1 SDSSDNNFTIIG
13 NFINVSSPNG
23 DESWQ
28 TETTQS
34 ITWIDNIHNDVR
46 IDLYRDSL
54 YHSTISDLT
63 PSSGSYLWTIPLGT
77 PNGSNYKIKIFD
89 PAYPTEIF
97 DFSNNQFTIFQS
109 DITVTSPNGGDSW
122 LVGTTQSITWMDNIA
137 ENVKIDLFKAG
148 GFNSVIVGS
157 TPSTGLYDWTI
168 PVLTSG
174 SDYTVMITS
183 VSNSSVTDVSD
194 SNFTIITPVITVT
207 SPNGGENYETGT
219 SQTITWTDNI
229 AENVKIDLYMT
240 GVFTTVIIASTPSTG
255 SFNWTIPMIIDGSDY
270 FVVITSVIN
279 PSVTDVSDSN
289 FTIITPFIS
298 VTSPNGGETFETGSS
313 QIITWDDNI
322 TENVKIDLYNAG
334 VFNSNIISSTVSDGA
349 YEWIIPAETSTDS
362 GYIVLISSVSN
373 TLIFDQSNGVFKVIN
388 MPNSFTLEQNF
399 PNPFNSLT
407 QISYSIPKQG
417 YYNQPV
423 YNELGELIRSSEDV
437 TQENDNVELVI
448 FNALGK
454 KVRTL
459 INDSHVE
466 GFYVVEWDGM
476 NDSGN
481 KVSSGVYLYILK
493 SRSFYHAKKM
503 ILLK

>member
-1 SDSSDNNFTIIG
+1 
-13 NFINVSSPNG
+13 
-23 DESWQ
+23 
-28 TETTQS
+28 
-34 ITWIDNIHNDVR
+34 
-46 IDLYRDSL
+46 
-54 YHSTISDLT
+54 
-63 PSSGSYLWTIPLGT
+63 
-77 PNGSNYKIKIFD
+77 
-89 PAYPTEIF
+89 
-97 DFSNNQFTIFQS
+97 
-109 DITVTSPNGGDSW
+109 
-122 LVGTTQSITWMDNIA
+122 
-137 ENVKIDLFKAG
+137 VKIGLFKAG
-148 GFNSVIVGS
+148 IFNSVIVGS
-157 TPSTGLYDWTI
+157 TPSTGLFDWTI

-174 SDYTVMITS
+174 SDYTVTITS
-183 VSNSSVTDVSD
+183 VSNSSVS
-194 SNFTIITPVITVT
+194 
-207 SPNGGENYETGT
+207 
-219 SQTITWTDNI
+219 
-229 AENVKIDLYMT
+229 
-240 GVFTTVIIASTPSTG
+240 
-255 SFNWTIPMIIDGSDY
+255 
-270 FVVITSVIN
+270 
-279 PSVTDVSDSN
+279 DVSDSN

-334 VFNSNIISSTVSDGA
+334 IFNSNIISSTVSDGS

-417 YYNQPV
+417 YYSQPV

-437 TQENDNVELVI
+437 IQENDNVELVI

-503 ILLK
+503 IFLK